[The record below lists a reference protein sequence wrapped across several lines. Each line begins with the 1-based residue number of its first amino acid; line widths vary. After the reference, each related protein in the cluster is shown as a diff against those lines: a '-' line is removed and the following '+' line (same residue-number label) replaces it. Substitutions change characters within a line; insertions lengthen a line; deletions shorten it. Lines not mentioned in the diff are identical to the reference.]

1 MAVFVIA
8 DLHLS
13 HDADKPMDVFGA
25 KWENHTEKLRENWRT
40 TVKDTDTVI
49 IVGDISW
56 GLRFEN
62 AVEDLAFIHSLPGKK
77 IISKGNHDLWW
88 QSAKKLREYK
98 EASGADSIDFLY
110 NNAYLTEDLIICG
123 TRGWV
128 EENGANEK
136 DKKIIA
142 REAGRLNLSI
152 KEGLK
157 LKEEN
162 PKAEIVCFIHY
173 PPTKSL
179 TEVMRENGIKR
190 CWYGHLHGAIK
201 EMLPQHIDGIEV
213 HLASADFLNF
223 KPRLIKE

>member
-40 TVKDTDTVI
+40 TVKDTDTVV

-88 QSAKKLREYK
+88 QSAKKLKEYK

-128 EENGANEK
+128 EENGASEK

-152 KEGLK
+152 KEALK

-162 PKAEIVCFIHY
+162 PQAEIVCFIHY
-173 PPTKSL
+173 PPTHSL
-179 TEVMRENGIKR
+179 TEVMRENGIRR

-201 EMLPQHIDGIEV
+201 EHLPQHIDGIEV
-213 HLASADFLNF
+213 HLVSADFLNF
-223 KPRLIKE
+223 KPKPIKE

>member
-40 TVKDTDTVI
+40 TVKETDTVV

-128 EENGANEK
+128 EESGASEK

-173 PPTKSL
+173 PPTRSL

-190 CWYGHLHGAIK
+190 CWYGHLHGAVK
-201 EMLPQHIDGIEV
+201 ETLPQHIDGIEV
-213 HLASADFLNF
+213 HLVSADFLNF
-223 KPRLIKE
+223 KPKPIKE